1 MYIPYNRVSTEI
13 HQRGGRKMR
22 NLALMWVLAACLL
35 GCGGKGT
42 QGKTAPVTVASE
54 QADTEID
61 SVDVFS
67 QTANVMVKVPYSEL
81 VVESGSIYG
90 RLEVVGMANGAI
102 AEYFLEETYPYGV
115 EREYREPPP
124 VGFEPLEAKLDK
136 ETWYVFFNVLY
147 NSGIRKWKREY
158 LSPNV
163 GDVYS
168 WSICIY
174 TKDRDTL
181 IYSLGIDAYPPDAE
195 EWSAFRD
202 IIDSFI
208 KMMTEKKRKLR
219 EMKYSKRF
227 GRPMSEYERSLKKIY
242 YDCET
247 TKSTSIELQASGE
260 VVLFDSC
267 FVRLNIEDWLDIIN
281 ALDNISIKKNDV
293 DTAEIKYPTCG
304 RVTVYDFTAWINRM
318 DKKPLDFP
326 VSGEFKKIMDDI
338 KAKITCEE

>member
-1 MYIPYNRVSTEI
+1 MRKALLIVSVAAA
-13 HQRGGRKMR
+13 
-22 NLALMWVLAACLL
+22 ALV
-35 GCGGKGT
+35 GCGGTGA
-42 QGKTAPVTVASE
+42 QGKTALAAAASE
-54 QADTEID
+54 QNGIKTD

-81 VVESGSIYG
+81 VVKFSSISGL
-90 RLEVVGMANGAI
+90 LEVVGMANGAI
-102 AEYFLEETYPYGV
+102 AEYFFEGTYPYGV
-115 EREYREPPP
+115 EREDREPPD
-124 VGFEPLEAKLDK
+124 VGYEPLEAELDK
-136 ETWYVFFNVLY
+136 EAWYVFFNALY
-147 NSGIRKWKREY
+147 NSGIRKWEREY
-158 LSPNV
+158 SSPNM

-168 WSICIY
+168 WGIYIY
-174 TKDRDTL
+174 TKGGDTL
-181 IYSLGIDAYPPDAE
+181 ISSWGIDAYPPDAE

-208 KMMTEKKRKLR
+208 EMMKERKQKLR

-242 YDCET
+242 YDCGT
-247 TKSTSIELQASGE
+247 TKSTSIELSASGE
-260 VVLFDSC
+260 VVLLDSC